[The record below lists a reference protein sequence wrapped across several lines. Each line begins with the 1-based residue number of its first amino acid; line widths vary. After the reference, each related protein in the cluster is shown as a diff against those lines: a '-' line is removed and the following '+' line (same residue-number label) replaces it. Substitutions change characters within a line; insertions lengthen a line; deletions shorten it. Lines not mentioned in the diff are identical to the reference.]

1 MITVTNGFHAR
12 AQGQVINPV
21 ARASV
26 SFEKNFEESTG
37 YFTLGVSQLDGTDVL
52 GLDDMQPI
60 QQWDKYD
67 YVDYSD
73 RLVSLDV
80 DRSFEFPYNVQ
91 SAIADFTFEN
101 TDHYFTP
108 LRGSAIADYNYPERP
123 VRLYGGFGSE
133 VIPQFIGVTQGMPEI
148 DEKRAVAKYT
158 AMDFLTEICELTLNN
173 IIVMRNVRTN
183 EVLAKIVEQF
193 GVNPSQYNFEP
204 GDNIIPFVFFDKG
217 QNAGEAIRKLVQA
230 EGGNFW
236 LDEMGVLRFKKRYS
250 FSQQPIL
257 HLPEYSIISVKP
269 SRNSKI
275 VNHINI
281 SCDLREVQEWQTVY
295 SKKGT
300 GDSTSN
306 LWVVPANSTMT
317 RQCSLEDPCYDI
329 VAPTLGHAT
338 SVSWFT
344 AKTSLGVEVTS
355 GITATGEL
363 STNAYTVTFANS
375 NAFDVEIDEIELW
388 GEPAKVYDVLEYDSY
403 DDESVEKYGDQL
415 LEISD
420 NPFFQSFNQA
430 QSFAVYTLNERAN
443 YNDNLELSIKGDF
456 SLQLGDY
463 ISIDGDYEG
472 YYTIDSIKWSLSA
485 GSLETT
491 IKVHKFTPVDYF
503 VLDVSVLD
511 GTDVLA

>member
-26 SFEKNFEESTG
+26 SFEKNLQDSGF
-37 YFTLGVSQLDGTDVL
+37 FTLGVSQLDGSDLL
-52 GLDDMQPI
+52 GSSDISAI
-60 QQWDKYD
+60 QLWDRYD

-73 RLVSLDV
+73 RLVSLDME
-80 DRSFEFPYNVQ
+80 RSFEFPYNVQ

-108 LRGSAIADYNYPERP
+108 LRNSAISEYNFPERP
-123 VRLYGGFGSE
+123 VKLYGGFGNE
-133 VIPQFIGVTQGMPEI
+133 VVPQFVGITQGMPEI
-148 DEKRAVAKYT
+148 DDRRGVAKYT
-158 AMDFLTEICELTLNN
+158 AMDFLTEIGELTLNN
-173 IIVMRNVRTN
+173 TIAMREVRTD
-183 EVLAKIVEQF
+183 EVLLKIVEQF
-193 GVNPSQYNFEP
+193 GVTPNQCDFET

-236 LDEMGVLRFKKRYS
+236 LDEIGVLRFRKRYS
-250 FSQQPIL
+250 VSQKPIL
-257 HLPEYSIISVKP
+257 NIPEYSIVEIKP
-269 SRNSKI
+269 SSDSKI

-281 SCDLREVQEWQTVY
+281 SCDLRKVQEWQTVY

-300 GDSTSN
+300 GDSTSD
-306 LWVVPANSTMT
+306 LWVVPANSTLV

-329 VAPTLGHAT
+329 VVPTLGHAT

-363 STNAYTVTFANS
+363 STNAYTVTFSNS
-375 NAFDVEIDEIELW
+375 NAFAVKIDEIELW

-403 DDESVEKYGDQL
+403 DDESVEKYGDHL

-420 NPFFQSFNQA
+420 NQFFQSFNQA
-430 QSFAVYTLNERAN
+430 QSFAVYTLSERAN
-443 YNDNLELSIKGDF
+443 YNDHLELRIKGDF

-463 ISIDGDYEG
+463 ISVEGDYAG
-472 YYTIDSIKWSLSA
+472 YYMIDSIKWSLSV
-485 GSLETT
+485 GNLETV
-491 IKVHKFTPVDYF
+491 IKVHKFVPVDYF
-503 VLDVSVLD
+503 ILDVSVLD